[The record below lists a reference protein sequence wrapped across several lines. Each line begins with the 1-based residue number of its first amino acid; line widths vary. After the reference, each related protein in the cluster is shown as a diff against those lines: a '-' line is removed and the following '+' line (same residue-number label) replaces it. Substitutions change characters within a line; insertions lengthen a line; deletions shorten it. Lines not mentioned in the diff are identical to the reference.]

1 MLTSK
6 QRKYLKSLANPLS
19 PMYQIGKGGITE
31 NFIKQ
36 IDGALETQE
45 LIKIRILQNSL
56 VEPKEAIDELI
67 ESTGAEYVQCIGSK
81 LVIYRESKKYKK
93 IELPK

>member
-6 QRKYLKSLANPLS
+6 ERKYLKSLANKLN
-19 PMYQIGKGGITE
+19 PMYQIGKAGITE

-36 IDGALETQE
+36 IDAALETQE
-45 LIKIRILQNSL
+45 LIKISILQNSL

-67 ESTGAEYVQCIGSK
+67 EATGANYVQSIGSK
-81 LVIYRESKKYKK
+81 LVIYRESKNNKK
-93 IELPK
+93 IELPR